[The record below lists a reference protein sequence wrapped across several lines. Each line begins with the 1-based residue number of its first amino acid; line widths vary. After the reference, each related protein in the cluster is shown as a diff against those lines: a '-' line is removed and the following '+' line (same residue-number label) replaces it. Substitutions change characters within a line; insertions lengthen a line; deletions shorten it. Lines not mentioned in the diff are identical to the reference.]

1 MRVVATGSGR
11 HVTDPG
17 ERASALAPLAALVGP
32 IEGLGAED
40 ALASVGRLVAGTAR
54 QIVPAQGELL
64 IDLRASTTAAAE
76 ELARCIRAMVAAVP
90 PVSGVTLAVEGGV
103 TRPAWPRD
111 AGSSALYSL
120 AAAAGDELG
129 VGVHELA
136 ERGGSDASLAGATG
150 VPTLDG
156 LGPICHDSCSRD
168 ERVEIA
174 SIPQW
179 GAILASVAAGAARGS
194 SASPTT

>member
-17 ERASALAPLAALVGP
+17 EHASALAPLAALVGP
-32 IEGLGAED
+32 IEGLARAED

-76 ELARCIRAMVAAVP
+76 ELAGCIRAMVAAVP

-103 TRPAWPRD
+103 TRP
-111 AGSSALYSL
+111 GL
-120 AAAAGDELG
+120 AA
-129 VGVHELA
+129 
-136 ERGGSDASLAGATG
+136 
-150 VPTLDG
+150 
-156 LGPICHDSCSRD
+156 
-168 ERVEIA
+168 
-174 SIPQW
+174 
-179 GAILASVAAGAARGS
+179 
-194 SASPTT
+194 

>member
-1 MRVVATGSGR
+1 M
-11 HVTDPG
+11 
-17 ERASALAPLAALVGP
+17 
-32 IEGLGAED
+32 
-40 ALASVGRLVAGTAR
+40 
-54 QIVPAQGELL
+54 
-64 IDLRASTTAAAE
+64 
-76 ELARCIRAMVAAVP
+76 
-90 PVSGVTLAVEGGV
+90 
-103 TRPAWPRD
+103 
-111 AGSSALYSL
+111 Y
-120 AAAAGDELG
+120 
-129 VGVHELA
+129 ELA

-194 SASPTT
+194 SASRTT